1 MVTKVTTPAGG
12 RWRRVREDK
21 MATEPV
27 IRTGVAETTRP
38 RTWLL
43 VPSFLLGP
51 EIWRGVAEV
60 LELLGQTCI
69 IPDPGRTTPADAD
82 HLTPW
87 VADVVA
93 AVPADIAG
101 PMVVC
106 GYSATSPRLPLV
118 VDALLKREVDVVS
131 MVVVN
136 GRLPED
142 GAIPTER
149 DSPFMDTLDA
159 LVRPD
164 DYLPPWHRWWGPMVE
179 DMLPDDDV
187 RQRILSEC
195 RATPRAVFDQP
206 IPAPEL
212 PARIGTAF
220 LGLGDMYLP
229 CYDGARDDGW
239 AVMKVEAEHLDLV
252 VKPLLVAGAL
262 LSLCRQAE
270 VRSPNRAS

>member
-1 MVTKVTTPAGG
+1 
-12 RWRRVREDK
+12 
-21 MATEPV
+21 MAIEPV
-27 IRTGVAETTRP
+27 TRTGVAETIQP

-60 LELLGQTCI
+60 LELLGQDCV
-69 IPDPGRTTPADAD
+69 IPDPGRTTPANAD
-82 HLTPW
+82 HLSPW
-87 VADVVA
+87 VSDVVA
-93 AVPADIAG
+93 AVPQDVAG
-101 PMVVC
+101 PVVVC
-106 GYSATSPRLPLV
+106 GYSASSPRLPLV
-118 VDALLKREVDVVS
+118 VDALLKNGIDVVA
-131 MVVVN
+131 MLVVN

-142 GAIPTER
+142 GAVPTER

-206 IPAPEL
+206 IPAPAL
-212 PARIGTAF
+212 PAHVGRAF
-220 LGLGDMYLP
+220 LGLGDMYQP
-229 CYDGARDDGW
+229 CYEGALSDGW

-252 VKPLLVAGAL
+252 VQPLLVAGAL
-262 LSLCRQAE
+262 LSLCRRAE
-270 VRSPNRAS
+270 VRTPDRTP